1 MLLVRI
7 RAVKSAFMLLME
19 LKREIIHQLRADIG
33 TVELSLLI
41 WRDLRTR
48 PGSEL
53 TDRVIARQIRRL
65 EAALVDLASSK
76 EAVSDA

>member
-1 MLLVRI
+1 MPLVRI

>member
-1 MLLVRI
+1 
-7 RAVKSAFMLLME
+7 MLLME